1 MTWHAAP
8 ALGKTRRPLPPRT
21 LLQISYL
28 GGSTTDVERML
39 HRLRSHW
46 GHLPPTIFIMM
57 IKTHSQELPLE
68 AFPGCK
74 SDCECVR
81 HPSRC
86 SMPRCVQ
93 RYR

>member
-1 MTWHAAP
+1 MQGAA
-8 ALGKTRRPLPPRT
+8 AAASYLTSRNPPWP
-21 LLQISYL
+21 QISYM
-28 GGSTTDVERML
+28 GVTTTDVERML

-57 IKTHSQELPLE
+57 MKSNSEDLPGE
-68 AFPGCK
+68 QFPGCVY
-74 SDCECVR
+74 DCECVR